1 MTAGRRIRAADEVQ
15 RLRRRFEDVETIAA
29 ELRPLLPFM
38 HDATKREL
46 LQSVDHVVAG
56 LAELRAEVVTKM
68 VTGASGRAVTGRGD
82 AGSEG
87 AETLA

>member
-1 MTAGRRIRAADEVQ
+1 MRSSGCAAGSRMSRSSTLTLTGR
-15 RLRRRFEDVETIAA
+15 
-29 ELRPLLPFM
+29 RPLLPFM